1 MSYTPAIFATS
12 FCYVLDKLCPG
23 NRMSISAKLA
33 VERLRMTFYPFS
45 WSMEFWAGT
54 GKPCKSRVSCV
65 VPIIT
70 HYQWLDNDDVGSDGW
85 TCRALHYFDDNA
97 EISLSDPKVDFSET
111 ELFGGEY

>member
-70 HYQWLDNDDVGSDGW
+70 HYHP
-85 TCRALHYFDDNA
+85 LHNA
-97 EISLSDPKVDFSET
+97 PGKIKKLRICH
-111 ELFGGEY
+111 L

>member
-70 HYQWLDNDDVGSDGW
+70 HYQGLRNAHPLFIAFRQCGNAAVGYILDSGLPDHFINLPLQIRS
-85 TCRALHYFDDNA
+85 
-97 EISLSDPKVDFSET
+97 P
-111 ELFGGEY
+111 

>member
-70 HYQWLDNDDVGSDGW
+70 HYHPLDNTAGSSQQVRVGY
-85 TCRALHYFDDNA
+85 LHHHTPGTV
-97 EISLSDPKVDFSET
+97 SLRI
-111 ELFGGEY
+111 

>member
-33 VERLRMTFYPFS
+33 VERLRMTFYQFS

-70 HYQWLDNDDVGSDGW
+70 HYH
-85 TCRALHYFDDNA
+85 ALYNA
-97 EISLSDPKVDFSET
+97 SRGLQQGRVRD
-111 ELFGGEY
+111 GEYQVPPAGGAGGDL